1 MNDRAMS
8 PPPPSSGTTAPVSVA
23 AARPSSRSA
32 AGRTPWIGY
41 GLACVGATLFATKA
55 IIVKLAYAEGV
66 DAETLLAVRMILSL
80 PVYLAIGLH
89 GLLPSRRGPFDHA
102 NGRLILRAL
111 GVGALGYW
119 LSSYLDF
126 KGLELIS
133 AQFERLILFT
143 YPFFVML
150 FGVVFFRQPIKLK
163 SLAAFAIS
171 YGGLL
176 LLFLRDFSRGGDDA
190 ALGAAF
196 VMAAGISFALY
207 QLLAKNII
215 VNMGPRLF
223 TCTAMSAASAVVIA
237 QFLLTHPAHQLV
249 LTPHIWMLGVALAIG
264 GTILPSFF
272 MNAALHR
279 ISAQANSMIGT
290 LSPVITILLAVAIL
304 AEPLAGLDILAAVL
318 VIVGVFFA
326 TLADRR

>member
-8 PPPPSSGTTAPVSVA
+8 PPSEPSNPAVPA
-23 AARPSSRSA
+23 AAAVPKPRLAVGRSL
-32 AGRTPWIGY
+32 WIGY
-41 GLACVGATLFATKA
+41 ALACVGATLFATKA

-89 GLLPSRRGPFDHA
+89 ALMPSRRGPFDHA
-102 NGRLILRAL
+102 NGRLILRATAI
-111 GVGALGYW
+111 GALGYW

-150 FGVVFFRQPIKLK
+150 FGAAFFRQPIKLK

-176 LLFLRDFSRGGDDA
+176 LLFLRDFSRLGEDA

-207 QLLAKNII
+207 QLLARNII

-223 TCTAMSAASAVVIA
+223 TCVAMSAASAVVIA
-237 QFLLTHPAHQLV
+237 QFLLTHPVGQLA

-264 GTILPSFF
+264 GTIVPSFF
-272 MNAALHR
+272 MNAALQR

-304 AEPLAGLDILAAVL
+304 AEPLTGLDMLAAIL

>member
-8 PPPPSSGTTAPVSVA
+8 PPPPPSGTPAGAA
-23 AARPSSRSA
+23 AARLPSRAA
-32 AGRTPWIGY
+32 AGRAPWTGY
-41 GLACVGATLFATKA
+41 ALACVGATLFATKA
-55 IIVKLAYAEGV
+55 IVVKLAYAKGV

-89 GLLPSRRGPFDHA
+89 GLMPSRRGPFDHA
-102 NGRLILRAL
+102 NRGLVLRAL

-150 FGVVFFRQPIKLK
+150 FGSAFFRQPIKPK

-176 LLFLRDFSRGGDDA
+176 LLFLRDFSRAGDDA
-190 ALGAAF
+190 ALGAGF

-237 QFLLTHPAHQLV
+237 QFLLTHPVGQLA

-290 LSPVITILLAVAIL
+290 LSPVITILLAVVIL
-304 AEPLAGLDILAAVL
+304 AEPLAALDMLAAVL

-326 TLADRR
+326 TLADRK

>member
-1 MNDRAMS
+1 MNDRVMSS
-8 PPPPSSGTTAPVSVA
+8 PPNPAASTTAPA
-23 AARPSSRSA
+23 AKLPLRPA
-32 AGRTPWIGY
+32 VGRALWIGY
-41 GLACVGATLFATKA
+41 ALACTGATLFATKA
-55 IIVKLAYAEGV
+55 IIVKLAYAQGV

-89 GLLPSRRGPFDHA
+89 ALLPSRRGPFDHV
-102 NGRLILRAL
+102 NGRLILRAAL
-111 GVGALGYW
+111 VGALGYW
-119 LSSYLDF
+119 FSSYLDF

-150 FGVVFFRQPIKLK
+150 FGALFFRQPIKLK
-163 SLAAFAIS
+163 SLAAFTIS

-176 LLFLRDFSRGGDDA
+176 LLFLRDFSLLGEDA
-190 ALGAAF
+190 ALGAGF
-196 VMAAGISFALY
+196 VMGAGICFALY
-207 QLLAKNII
+207 QLFAKTSILQ
-215 VNMGPRLF
+215 MGPRLF
-223 TCTAMSAASAVVIA
+223 TCVAMSAASVVVIA
-237 QFLLTHPAHQLV
+237 QFLLTHPLGQLA
-249 LTPHIWMLGVALAIG
+249 LTPHIWLLGVALAIG

-304 AEPLAGLDILAAVL
+304 AEPLTGLDMLAAVL
-318 VIVGVFFA
+318 VIVGVAVA

>member
-1 MNDRAMS
+1 MNDRVMS
-8 PPPPSSGTTAPVSVA
+8 SPAEPSNPALAAPGATAT
-23 AARPSSRSA
+23 PSPRLA
-32 AGRTPWIGY
+32 AGSAPWIGY
-41 GLACVGATLFATKA
+41 ALACVGATLFATKA

-80 PVYLAIGLH
+80 PVYLVIGLH
-89 GLLPSRRGPFDHA
+89 ALMPSRRGPFDHF
-102 NGRLILRAL
+102 NGRLALRATII
-111 GVGALGYW
+111 GALGYW

-150 FGVVFFRQPIKLK
+150 FGAMFFRQPVKFK
-163 SLAAFAIS
+163 SLAAFTIS

-176 LLFLRDFSRGGDDA
+176 LLFLRDFSLLGDDA
-190 ALGAAF
+190 ALGGGF
-196 VMAAGISFALY
+196 VMAAGITFALY
-207 QLLAKNII
+207 QLFAKTII
-215 VNMGPRLF
+215 LEMGPRLF
-223 TCTAMSAASAVVIA
+223 TCVAMSAASAVVIA
-237 QFLLTHPAHQLV
+237 QFLLTHPASQLQ
-249 LTPHIWMLGVALAIG
+249 LTPHIWILGVALAIG
-264 GTILPSFF
+264 GTIVPSFF
-272 MNAALHR
+272 MNAALQR

-318 VIVGVFFA
+318 VIVGVVFA
-326 TLADRR
+326 TLADRK

>member
-1 MNDRAMS
+1 MNDRMMS
-8 PPPPSSGTTAPVSVA
+8 SPPSSAASTAVPA
-23 AARPSSRSA
+23 AKAPLRPA
-32 AGRTPWIGY
+32 VGGALWIGY
-41 GLACVGATLFATKA
+41 ALACTGATLFATKA
-55 IIVKLAYAEGV
+55 IIVKLAYAQGV

-89 GLLPSRRGPFDHA
+89 ALLPSRRGPFDHA
-102 NGRLILRAL
+102 NGRLILRAAL
-111 GVGALGYW
+111 VGALGYW

-150 FGVVFFRQPIKLK
+150 FGALFFRQPIKLK
-163 SLAAFAIS
+163 SLAAFTIS

-176 LLFLRDFSRGGDDA
+176 LLFLRDFSLLGEDA
-190 ALGAAF
+190 ALGAGF
-196 VMAAGISFALY
+196 VMGAGICFALY
-207 QLLAKNII
+207 QLFAKASILQ
-215 VNMGPRLF
+215 MGPRLF
-223 TCTAMSAASAVVIA
+223 TCVAMSAASVVVIA
-237 QFLLTHPAHQLV
+237 QFLLTHPVGRLA
-249 LTPHIWMLGVALAIG
+249 LTPHIWLLGVALAIG

-304 AEPLAGLDILAAVL
+304 AEPLTGLDMLAAVL
-318 VIVGVFFA
+318 VIVGVAVA

>member
-1 MNDRAMS
+1 MNDRVMS
-8 PPPPSSGTTAPVSVA
+8 SSAPTPATPAAVTAEKVLP
-23 AARPSSRSA
+23 RPA
-32 AGRTPWIGY
+32 IGGALWIGY
-41 GLACVGATLFATKA
+41 ALACTGATLFATKA
-55 IIVKLAYAEGV
+55 IIVKLSYAEGV

-89 GLLPSRRGPFDHA
+89 ALMPSRRGPFDHV
-102 NGRLILRAL
+102 NGRLILRAVL
-111 GVGALGYW
+111 VGALGYW

-150 FGVVFFRQPIKLK
+150 FGAVFFRQPIKPK
-163 SLAAFAIS
+163 SLAAFSIS

-176 LLFLRDFSRGGDDA
+176 LLFLRDFSLLGENA
-190 ALGAAF
+190 ALGAGF
-196 VMAAGISFALY
+196 VMGAGICFALY
-207 QLLAKNII
+207 QLFAKTVIQE
-215 VNMGPRLF
+215 MGPRLF
-223 TCTAMSAASAVVIA
+223 TCVAMSAASAVVIA
-237 QFLLTHPAHQLV
+237 QFLLTHPVSRLV

-264 GTILPSFF
+264 GTIVPSFF
-272 MNAALHR
+272 MNAALQR

-304 AEPLAGLDILAAVL
+304 AEPLTGLDMLAALL
-318 VIVGVFFA
+318 VIVGVAVA
-326 TLADRR
+326 TLMDRR

>member
-8 PPPPSSGTTAPVSVA
+8 PPPPSSSASVNVA
-23 AARPSSRSA
+23 AASPSSRSA
-32 AGRTPWIGY
+32 AGRTPWLGY
-41 GLACVGATLFATKA
+41 GLACIGATLFATKA
-55 IIVKLAYAEGV
+55 IVVKLAYAEGV

-89 GLLPSRRGPFDHA
+89 GLLPSQRGPFDRA
-102 NGRLILRAL
+102 NGRLILHAL

-150 FGVVFFRQPIKLK
+150 FGALFFRQPIKLK

-176 LLFLRDFSRGGDDA
+176 LLFLRDFSRAGDDA

-207 QLLAKNII
+207 QLLAKTII
-215 VNMGPRLF
+215 VKMGPRLF

-237 QFLLTHPAHQLV
+237 QFLLTHPVGQLV

-304 AEPLAGLDILAAVL
+304 AEPLAALDMLAAVL